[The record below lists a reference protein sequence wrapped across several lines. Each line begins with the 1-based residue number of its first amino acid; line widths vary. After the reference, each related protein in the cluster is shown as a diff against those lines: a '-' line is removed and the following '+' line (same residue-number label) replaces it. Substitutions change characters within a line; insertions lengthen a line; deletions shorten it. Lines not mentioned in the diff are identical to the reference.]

1 MIWIII
7 TLSVLLILSLYY
19 CIKFALYIIRLQ
31 DSLEYSLNLI
41 EVKYDEVSRILEI
54 PVFYDSSEV
63 KQVLKNLDDV
73 KFSLLDIADM
83 LSNEDKDML
92 EERVDGKE

>member
-1 MIWIII
+1 MIWIIV